1 MGPIIGWKT
10 IQGIICT
17 AHRTLGLRFSLTLL
31 RFWESPQVELG
42 ATIEHSTTRLG
53 AASCYNTKMSLL
65 HQSGE
70 SSSTPIAE
78 NASLD
83 PTPVPKVALR
93 QKAQGQKRKFQ
104 ATDFESEQDQMEE
117 RWHRDPFGRENKQS
131 VTKAIENRR
140 NLEEAMYNEGFSQAR
155 ASKIAFYMTR
165 CEGQF
170 QEWDSIVKKK
180 PRLKQQTIQ
189 DESFATSKTE
199 PVPGSL
205 QNTLDEDGEEEEN
218 SEEDS
223 DEAGSRATS
232 AVEGGRQRLQE
243 LKDFATN
250 KLGPANATTKPRSR
264 KDEIQRRK
272 DRKNEGQRIKEYATY
287 TYEDYVQAA
296 RRYDIVYGNAEKL
309 YRLAEERAT
318 RLLEER
324 WVNHPP
330 TTEMMIQRKWV
341 DVEDP
346 TFGITQ
352 PSADEALA
360 PEERRARDQQN
371 KQLWVEKQK
380 EGTNPI
386 ATHYS
391 FPNKT

>member
-1 MGPIIGWKT
+1 LCFPLIL
-10 IQGIICT
+10 Q
-17 AHRTLGLRFSLTLL
+17 
-31 RFWESPQVELG
+31 RFWESPQIELG
-42 ATIEHSTTRLG
+42 ATIEHPTQPG
-53 AASCYNTKMSLL
+53 AASCYDIEMSLL
-65 HQSGE
+65 HQSDE

-83 PTPVPKVALR
+83 PTPIPKMTLH

-104 ATDFESEQDQMEE
+104 ATNFESEQDQMEE
-117 RWHRDPFGRENKQS
+117 RWYRDPFGRENKQS

-140 NLEEAMYNEGFSQAR
+140 NLEEAMYNEGFSQVR

-165 CEGQF
+165 CKGQF
-170 QEWDSIVKKK
+170 QEWGSIVKEK

-189 DESFATSKTE
+189 DESFVTSKTE

-205 QNTLDEDGEEEEN
+205 QNALDEDGEEEE
-218 SEEDS
+218 SGEEDS
-223 DEAGSRATS
+223 DEAGSRAAS
-232 AVEGGRQRLQE
+232 VVEGGRQRLQE

-250 KLGPANATTKPRSR
+250 KLSPAEATTKPRSR

-272 DRKNEGQRIKEYATY
+272 DRKNEVQRIKEYAAY

-296 RRYDIVYGNAEKL
+296 RRYDIVYGSAEKL

-318 RLLEER
+318 RLEER
-324 WVNHPP
+324 RVNHPP
-330 TTEMMIQRKWV
+330 TTEMMIQGKWV

-352 PSADEALA
+352 PSAKEALT
-360 PEERRARDQQN
+360 PEERRVRDQQN
-371 KQLWVEKQK
+371 KLRAEKQREIPVRNLEK
-380 EGTNPI
+380 QD
-386 ATHYS
+386 AM
-391 FPNKT
+391 